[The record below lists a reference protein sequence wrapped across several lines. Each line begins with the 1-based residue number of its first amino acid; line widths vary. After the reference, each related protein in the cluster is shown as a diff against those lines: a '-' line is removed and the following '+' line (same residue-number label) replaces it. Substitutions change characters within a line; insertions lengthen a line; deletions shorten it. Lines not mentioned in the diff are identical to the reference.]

1 MPYEPPYINL
11 HKKGGLNRRKEQ
23 LFGLLES
30 CTLCPRKC
38 RVNRLEGEEG
48 YCGAG
53 KDLIVSS
60 VFPHFG
66 EEPPLVGMNGSGTIF
81 LTHCNLLCVFCQ
93 NYDIS
98 HQGQG
103 QKISIRDL
111 AEHMIYLQS
120 RGCHNINFVT
130 PTHYISQII
139 AALPEAIE
147 RGLKIPLVYN
157 CGGYDSLEVLRL
169 LDGIIDIYMP
179 DAKYS
184 DKDVS
189 AKYSNAPDYFE
200 ILKES
205 LKEMQRQT
213 GDLIIDERGVAQ
225 RGLLVRHL
233 IMPNGL
239 AGTKRILEF
248 IAKEISKNT
257 YVNIMD
263 QYRPCHKAG
272 EYQELARRIAPDEFF
287 EAIDIAKKAGL
298 HRGF

>member
-11 HKKGGLNRRKEQ
+11 HKKGGLKRRKEQ
-23 LFGLLES
+23 LFGLLGS

-53 KDLIVSS
+53 KDLVVSS

-157 CGGYDSLEVLRL
+157 CGGYDSLEILRL

-189 AKYSNAPDYFE
+189 AKYSHAPDYFE

-205 LKEMQRQT
+205 LKEMQRQV

-239 AGTKRILEF
+239 TGIKRILEF

-263 QYRPCHKAG
+263 QYRPCYKAG
-272 EYQELARRIAPDEFF
+272 EYQELARRITPDEYY

>member
-11 HKKGGLNRRKEQ
+11 HKKGGLKRRKEQ

-53 KDLIVSS
+53 KDLVVSS

-139 AALPEAIE
+139 ATLPEAIE

-179 DAKYS
+179 DAKYG
-184 DKDVS
+184 DNDVS

-257 YVNIMD
+257 YVNIMN
-263 QYRPCHKAG
+263 QYRPCYKAG

-287 EAIDIAKKAGL
+287 EAVDIAKKAGL
-298 HRGF
+298 YRGF